1 MQACVHP
8 KVNDIYNE
16 TFASTYILFLS
27 KSRFTLAYK
36 NKQTNKQAH
45 KEEIHKIPTSVT
57 PSYNSYIKQKFMHEQ
72 ESINIET
79 GFLCERFRKAH
90 YASFYQY
97 IM

>member
-8 KVNDIYNE
+8 KLNDIYNE

-36 NKQTNKQAH
+36 NKQTNKHTKKRFTKSQL
-45 KEEIHKIPTSVT
+45 
-57 PSYNSYIKQKFMHEQ
+57 PSYNSYTKQKFMHEQ

-79 GFLCERFRKAH
+79 GFLCEGFRKAH